1 MPDDIVRDILSS
13 RNVGILSWGTKPIQI
28 PGTMTMVDFPSTTRK
43 RSMEEMYR
51 QYRRKH
57 KEEQALLEMVRVT
70 CNAVRQSLK
79 CAGRST

>member
-1 MPDDIVRDILSS
+1 
-13 RNVGILSWGTKPIQI
+13 
-28 PGTMTMVDFPSTTRK
+28 
-43 RSMEEMYR
+43 MEEMYR

-70 CNAVRQSLK
+70 RNAVRQSLK